1 MQDFAYTTAITE
13 LIEIKIIH
21 VESSLTLLTS
31 VEIAIEPTSSDKRHI
46 HHSFITLV
54 YFDV

>member
-31 VEIAIEPTSSDKRHI
+31 VEIAIEPTYSSSI
-46 HHSFITLV
+46 HNLGVFSMFKS
-54 YFDV
+54 